1 VEPFYE
7 YSKPLG
13 GRALFEI
20 VLEQLGLVVSSAGI
34 REQKARLAAEMIREA
49 RNYRWVGIYDV
60 LESEIAV
67 VGWTGEL
74 PAFPHFPRAEGLS
87 GEAVRTGAVVVA
99 NDIRHQSRYLT
110 TFGTTQSEVIIPVC
124 NSRSQV
130 VGTVDVESDRLN
142 AFEEQDVRFLKQCAS
157 ALEPLFARS

>member
-7 YSKPLG
+7 YSKPLR

-34 REQKARLAAEMIREA
+34 REQKARLAAEIIRKA
-49 RNYRWVGIYDV
+49 RKFRWVGIYDV

-74 PAFPHFPRAEGLS
+74 PAFPRFPRTEGLS

-99 NDIRHQSRYLT
+99 NDIRHDSRYLT

>member
-1 VEPFYE
+1 M
-7 YSKPLG
+7 
-13 GRALFEI
+13 
-20 VLEQLGLVVSSAGI
+20 VLEQLRLVVSSARI
-34 REQKARLAAEMIREA
+34 REQKARQAAEIIREA

-74 PAFPHFPRAEGLS
+74 PAFPRFPRTEGLS

-99 NDIRHQSRYLT
+99 NDIRHDSRYLT
-110 TFGTTQSEVIIPVC
+110 TFDTTQSEVIIPVF
-124 NSRSQV
+124 NSRFQTI
-130 VGTVDVESDRLN
+130 GTVDVESDRLN
-142 AFEEQDVRFLKQCAS
+142 AFAEEDVRFLEQCAS